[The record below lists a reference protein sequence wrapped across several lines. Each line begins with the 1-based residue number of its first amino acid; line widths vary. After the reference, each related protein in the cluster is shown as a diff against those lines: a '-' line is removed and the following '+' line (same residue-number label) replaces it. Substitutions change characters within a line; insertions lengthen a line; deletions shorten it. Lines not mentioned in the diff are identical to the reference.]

1 MPRTSDAKT
10 RFIETAARLFRRR
23 GYDGVGLTEI
33 IAEADAPKG
42 SFYHHF
48 PGGKEELA
56 EHALRRSAERFLKTI
71 DQVFGNAPTFPD
83 AVKTLFE
90 TFADWFEGSGWRDG
104 CPITSIVLDTTPA
117 SASILAVTQEALESW
132 SGALA
137 DHAKRLGVE
146 GDIQA
151 LSTKLLMALEGAWIL
166 ARVTRSREPFRLAA
180 EMVTTVRKDGRSTS
194 G

>member
-1 MPRTSDAKT
+1 M
-10 RFIETAARLFRRR
+10 I
-23 GYDGVGLTEI
+23 
-33 IAEADAPKG
+33 
-42 SFYHHF
+42 
-48 PGGKEELA
+48 
-56 EHALRRSAERFLKTI
+56 
-71 DQVFGNAPTFPD
+71 
-83 AVKTLFE
+83 
-90 TFADWFEGSGWRDG
+90 ADWFEGSDWRDG

-180 EMVTTVRKDGRSTS
+180 EMVTTVRGEAQRTA